1 MEIKGPGNFPAIN
14 LSELRQL
21 STKAA
26 EGALQAARLNW
37 QNGQLLNALVV
48 RQDNNNLLLNIQ
60 GQPVLVKNR
69 PEFAFLPGQKLT
81 LQIQQLTPQPEMKLI
96 APAPR
101 PIAGAEQGLLQQ
113 TLRQDMGRQTPLPP
127 LLATLKTVARE
138 PQQHPP
144 LPAPVRK
151 QAWEIHQLLPDVRQ
165 ASRGESLQQA
175 LERTGPFLHSQL
187 GQLARGQ
194 AAPLPEKT
202 LQGALLRL
210 ADQIRQQ
217 LTPVPARPAPATSP
231 GANPPPQ
238 IALAASS
245 SGAAAQA
252 ATHAALNT
260 APRPQTPQPQPPQ
273 PPTLQGLSTQDQGL
287 GELLRQVEGGLGRMQ
302 LHQLQSLQSEQAGR
316 PMWAMELP
324 IRSEE
329 GIDLFDLRIR
339 QEDSEQSDDN
349 DPRPWHVS
357 LAFDLEGL
365 GPVRVNL
372 TLIGQTVS
380 AHFQMQEE
388 QTRSLFDAALD
399 KLRSRLHGVGLE
411 VGRLECANGIEDPS
425 PTQSTPGSVLL
436 DEKV

>member
-21 STKAA
+21 ATRAG

-48 RQDNNNLLLNIQ
+48 RQDSNNLLLDVQ

-81 LQIQQLTPQPEMKLI
+81 LQIQQLTPQPAMKLV

-101 PIAGAEQGLLQQ
+101 PVAGGEQGLLQQ
-113 TLRQDMGRQTPLPP
+113 TLRQDMGRQAPLPP
-127 LLATLKTVARE
+127 LLANLKTVARE

-151 QAWEIHQLLPDVRQ
+151 MAWEIHQLLPDVRQ
-165 ASRGESLQQA
+165 ASRGDSLQQA
-175 LERTGPFLHSQL
+175 LERTGPFLHHQL

-194 AAPLPEKT
+194 TAPLPEKT

-217 LTPVPARPAPATSP
+217 LGQTPPRPASASPPGGNPAPQTAPPAT
-231 GANPPPQ
+231 
-238 IALAASS
+238 

-252 ATHAALNT
+252 ATNAARNA
-260 APRPQTPQPQPPQ
+260 APRPQTPQAQPPQ
-273 PPTLQGLSTQDQGL
+273 PPTLQGLATQDQGL

-302 LHQLQSLQSEQAGR
+302 LQQLHSLQSEQTGR

-339 QEDSEQSDDN
+339 QEEPEEGDSDYQ
-349 DPRPWHVS
+349 RPWRVS

-365 GPVRVNL
+365 GPVQVNL

-380 AHFQMQEE
+380 ARFQMQEE
-388 QTRSLFDAALD
+388 PTRSLFDSALD
-399 KLRSRLHGVGLE
+399 HLRSRLHGAGLD
-411 VGRLECANGIEDPS
+411 VGRLECARGIEDP
-425 PTQSTPGSVLL
+425 PPAHPAPGSTLL

>member
-21 STKAA
+21 ATRAG
-26 EGALQAARLNW
+26 EGALQAARINW

-48 RQDNNNLLLNIQ
+48 RQDSNNLLLDVQ

-81 LQIQQLTPQPEMKLI
+81 LQVEQLTPQPAMKLV

-101 PIAGAEQGLLQQ
+101 PVTGGEQGLLQQ

-127 LLATLKTVARE
+127 LLANLKSVARE

-144 LPAPVRK
+144 LPAPIRK
-151 QAWEIHQLLPDVRQ
+151 MAWELHQLLPDVRQ

-175 LERTGPFLHSQL
+175 LERTGPFLHHQL
-187 GQLARGQ
+187 GQLIRGQ
-194 AAPLPEKT
+194 AAPPPEKT

-217 LTPVPARPAPATSP
+217 LAQTPSRPAPATPP
-231 GANPPPQ
+231 GNNPMPQ
-238 IALAASS
+238 TALPAS
-245 SGAAAQA
+245 SGAAADA
-252 ATHAALNT
+252 ARTAAQSG

-273 PPTLQGLSTQDQGL
+273 PPTLQGLTSQDQGL

-302 LHQLQSLQSEQAGR
+302 LHQLHSLQAEQAGR

-324 IRSEE
+324 IRSQE

-339 QEDSEQSDDN
+339 QEESDEGDG
-349 DPRPWHVS
+349 DYQRPWNVS

-380 AHFQMQEE
+380 ARFQMQEE
-388 QTRSLFDAALD
+388 QTRSLFDNALD
-399 KLRSRLHGVGLE
+399 QLRSRLHGAGLD
-411 VGRLECANGIEDPS
+411 VGRLECANGIDDP
-425 PTQSTPGSVLL
+425 PPAHTVTGSSLL